1 MSTLISVIIPVYNVR
16 EYLPQCLDSV
26 IRQTYQNIE
35 ILVVDDGS
43 TDGSLLICD
52 EFAGKDPRIR
62 VIRAV
67 HGGISAARNIG
78 IENAN
83 GVYLT
88 FFDGDDW
95 MEPDAIDTYVRIAKQ
110 TGADISCIGSSTEYV
125 DRTHHPKIGL
135 PTDVGETVE
144 LDDGRKVRVFR
155 GGDVLTAY
163 VNSQFREVVWNKM
176 FRAEVCAGI
185 RFAEG
190 RTYEDVDLT
199 WRIMKNLAESGG
211 TAAALPDELIRS
223 RMRRSSITHTYSLK
237 NIVDHWLAQYG
248 RYEGLP
254 EYQDR
259 YIGACLTAVGRMW
272 MSYSGF
278 SKDDQKKAEETI
290 RQMQAFSRANRR
302 KVLRGKHSRYIKMVC
317 LLSQT
322 RTPLA
327 MELGAR
333 WGRRRHAVRRREKGE
348 LFV

>member
-1 MSTLISVIIPVYNVR
+1 MSELISVIIPVYNVR

-52 EFAGKDPRIR
+52 DFAEKDSRIH
-62 VIRAV
+62 VIRAA

-88 FFDGDDW
+88 FFDSDDW
-95 MEPDAIDTYVRIAKQ
+95 MEPDTIETYVQMAEQ
-110 TGADISCIGSSTEYV
+110 TGADISCVGSITEYV

-135 PTDVGETVE
+135 PTDVGETID

-163 VNSQFREVVWNKM
+163 VNRQFREVVWNKM
-176 FRAEVCAGI
+176 FRAEVFAGI

-211 TAAALPDELIRS
+211 TAAVLSDELIHS
-223 RMRRSSITHTYSLK
+223 RMRRSSITHTHSLK

-248 RYEGLP
+248 RYEGFP

-259 YIGACLTAVGRMW
+259 YIGACLTVVGRMW

-322 RTPLA
+322 RTSLA

>member
-1 MSTLISVIIPVYNVR
+1 MSELISVIIPVYNVR

-35 ILVVDDGS
+35 ILVVDLVVEDGS
-43 TDGSLLICD
+43 SDGSLLIC
-52 EFAGKDPRIR
+52 EEYAEKDSRIH
-62 VIRAV
+62 VIRAA

-88 FFDGDDW
+88 FFDSDDW
-95 MEPDAIDTYVRIAKQ
+95 MEPDTIESYVQMAEQ
-110 TGADISCIGSSTEYV
+110 TGADISCVGSITEYV

-135 PTDVGETVE
+135 PTDVGETID

-163 VNSQFREVVWNKM
+163 VNRQFREVVWNKM
-176 FRAEVCAGI
+176 FRAEVFAGI

-199 WRIMKNLAESGG
+199 
-211 TAAALPDELIRS
+211 
-223 RMRRSSITHTYSLK
+223 RMRRSSITHTHSLK
-237 NIVDHWLAQYG
+237 NIMDHWLAQYG
-248 RYEGLP
+248 RYEGFP

-259 YIGACLTAVGRMW
+259 YIGACLTVVGRMW

-322 RTPLA
+322 SSPLA

>member
-163 VNSQFREVVWNKM
+163 VNRQFREVVWNKM
-176 FRAEVCAGI
+176 FRAEVFAGI

-211 TAAALPDELIRS
+211 TAAVLSDELIHS
-223 RMRRSSITHTYSLK
+223 RMRRSSITHTHSLK

-248 RYEGLP
+248 RYEGLT
-254 EYQDR
+254 EYRDR
-259 YIGACLTAVGRMW
+259 YIGACFMVVGWMW

-278 SKDDQKKAEETI
+278 SKEDKQKAEETI
-290 RQMQAFSRANRR
+290 RQMKAFSRANRR
-302 KVLRGKHSRYIKMVC
+302 KVMRGKYPRYIRMVC

-322 RTPLA
+322 SSQLA

-333 WGRRRHAVRRREKGE
+333 WGRRRHPVRRGEKGE

>member
-1 MSTLISVIIPVYNVR
+1 
-16 EYLPQCLDSV
+16 
-26 IRQTYQNIE
+26 
-35 ILVVDDGS
+35 
-43 TDGSLLICD
+43 
-52 EFAGKDPRIR
+52 
-62 VIRAV
+62 
-67 HGGISAARNIG
+67 
-78 IENAN
+78 
-83 GVYLT
+83 
-88 FFDGDDW
+88 
-95 MEPDAIDTYVRIAKQ
+95 MEPDAIDTYARIAKQ
-110 TGADISCIGSSTEYV
+110 IGADISCIGSSTEYV
-125 DRTHHPKIGL
+125 DWTHHPKIGL
-135 PTDVGETVE
+135 PTDAGETVE

-163 VNSQFREVVWNKM
+163 VNRQFREVVWNKM
-176 FRAEVCAGI
+176 FRAEVFVGI

-211 TAAALPDELIRS
+211 TAAVMPDELIHS
-223 RMRRSSITHTYSLK
+223 RMRRSSITHTHSLK

-248 RYEGLP
+248 RYEGFP

-259 YIGACLTAVGRMW
+259 YIGACLTVVGRMW

-333 WGRRRHAVRRREKGE
+333 WGRRRHPVRRGEKGE